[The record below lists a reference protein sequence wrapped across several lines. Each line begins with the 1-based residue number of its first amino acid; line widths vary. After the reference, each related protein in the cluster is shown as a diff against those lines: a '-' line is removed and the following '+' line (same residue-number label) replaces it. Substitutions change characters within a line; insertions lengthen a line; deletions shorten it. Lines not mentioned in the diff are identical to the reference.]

1 MFDGIV
7 LALSDLWAFT
17 WPALTIALLR
27 IGDVTINVV
36 KTVCI
41 VEGRKTLASLY
52 AGLEAGVWLA
62 AAGITLS
69 DFTPERF
76 MGFVAG
82 VAAGTW
88 IGMTMV
94 RKAKMGTV
102 TVRVF
107 AGAGEGREFA
117 GHVIAERIRKAG
129 HGATLFNGFGRDGE
143 VQMVLSVVRRKHART
158 VCKIVGETDSKA
170 AVAIDNDLGPVLAAG
185 ARARV

>member
-1 MFDGIV
+1 MSDGI
-7 LALSDLWAFT
+7 LPALGDLWSLL
-17 WPALTIALLR
+17 WPAATITLLR

-41 VEGRKTLASLY
+41 VEGRRWLASTY

-62 AAGITLS
+62 AAGITLT

-76 MGFVAG
+76 IAFVLG
-82 VAAGTW
+82 VATGTW
-88 IGMTMV
+88 LGMWMV

-107 AGAGEGREFA
+107 ANAGEGRELA
-117 GHVIAERIRKAG
+117 GHVIAERIRRAG
-129 HGATLFNGFGRDGE
+129 YGATLFNGYGRDGE
-143 VQMVLSVVRRKHART
+143 VQMVLSVVKRKQARA
-158 VCKIVGETDSKA
+158 VCKVVEDTDAQA
-170 AVAIDNDLGPVLAAG
+170 AVAIDNDLAPVLAVG